1 MLNRLFNYFYRKV
14 KDPRNDNYLALKKIS
29 YATEDWSTAISVMRE
44 IRMLD
49 TMNHGNVSL
58 RFTFFKICFTY
69 FNLYL
74 KLLLFSY
81 KFSNYGIKYYS
92 HFWILCTKIYKI
104 LRVF

>member
-1 MLNRLFNYFYRKV
+1 MILNRLFNYFFRKV

-49 TMNHGNVSL
+49 TMNHENVSFRL
-58 RFTFFKICFTY
+58 TFIEICFTY

-74 KLLLFSY
+74 KFLLFSY
-81 KFSNYGIKYYS
+81 KFLKYIIKYYS
-92 HFWILCTKIYKI
+92 HFWILCSKI
-104 LRVF
+104 